1 MNFLSYL
8 YHLKILSRK
17 QLKTI
22 IILLA
27 AIILIPGCSSKFEL
41 NENVT
46 GTKVTL
52 VDQDSTM
59 AAYPDVIKDKV
70 ALIGF
75 IYTHCPDICPMT
87 THNMMLAEEQLS
99 KDDLRDVRFILIS
112 FDPERDTPSVLSK
125 YAEVRNMDMND
136 WELLTGSRDNIDSL
150 MKLYNVKAFPDD
162 TTYNDNGEAS
172 YFMIHTDRISLV
184 DQDGNLRKNYR
195 GSSADPAEMAND
207 IKSLL

>member
-1 MNFLSYL
+1 M
-8 YHLKILSRK
+8 
-17 QLKTI
+17 KTI

-27 AIILIPGCSSKFEL
+27 VLIIIPGCSSNFEL
-41 NENVT
+41 KENVT

-52 VDQDSTM
+52 IDQDSSKVV
-59 AAYPDVIKDKV
+59 YPEVIKNNV

-99 KDDLRDVRFILIS
+99 KDELTGIKFILIS
-112 FDPERDTPSVLSK
+112 FDPERDTPSVLTK
-125 YAEVRNMDMND
+125 YASVRNMDMKD
-136 WELLTGSRDNIDSL
+136 WELLTGSRENIDSL
-150 MKLYNVKAFPDD
+150 MKVYNVKAFPDD
-162 TTYNDNGEAS
+162 TTYSDNGKPE

-195 GSSADPAEMAND
+195 GSSADPAEMVND

>member
-1 MNFLSYL
+1 M
-8 YHLKILSRK
+8 
-17 QLKTI
+17 KTI

-27 AIILIPGCSSKFEL
+27 AIIIIPGCTSNFDL

-52 VDQDSTM
+52 FNQDS
-59 AAYPDVIKDKV
+59 AKVVYPEVIHNKV

-87 THNMMLAEEQLS
+87 THNMMLAEERLS
-99 KDDLRDVRFILIS
+99 PDELKNIKFILIS
-112 FDPERDTPSVLSK
+112 FDPERDTPAVLTK
-125 YAEVRNMDMND
+125 YASVRNMDMND

-150 MKLYNVKAFPDD
+150 MKAYKVKAFPDD
-162 TTYNDNGEAS
+162 TTYSDNGEPQ

-184 DQDGNLRKNYR
+184 DRDGNLRKNYR
-195 GSSADPAEMAND
+195 GSSADPAEMTND

>member
-1 MNFLSYL
+1 M
-8 YHLKILSRK
+8 
-17 QLKTI
+17 KTI
-22 IILLA
+22 IILIA
-27 AIILIPGCSSKFEL
+27 ALLILPGCGSKFEL

-52 VDQDSTM
+52 VDQDSTQVV
-59 AAYPDVIKDKV
+59 YPEVIKDKV

-99 KDDLRDVRFILIS
+99 KDDLKDVRFILIS
-112 FDPERDTPSVLSK
+112 FDPERDTPSVLTK

-136 WELLTGSRDNIDSL
+136 WELLTGSRDNIDPV
-150 MKLYNVKAFPDD
+150 MKLFNVKAFPDD
-162 TTYNDNGEAS
+162 TTYNDKGEPS

-195 GSSADPAEMAND
+195 GSAADPAEMAND

>member
-1 MNFLSYL
+1 M
-8 YHLKILSRK
+8 
-17 QLKTI
+17 KTI

-27 AIILIPGCSSKFEL
+27 AIIIIPGCSSKFDL

-52 VDQDSTM
+52 IDQDSSKV
-59 AAYPDVIKDKV
+59 AYPEVIQDKV

-99 KDDLRDVRFILIS
+99 KEDLKDVRFILIS
-112 FDPERDTPSVLSK
+112 FDPERDTPSVLEK
-125 YAEVRNMDMND
+125 YAEVRNMNMND
-136 WELLTGSRDNIDSL
+136 WELLTGSRNSIDPL
-150 MKLYNVKAFPDD
+150 MKVFNVKAFPDD
-162 TTYNDNGEAS
+162 TTYNDSGEAS

-195 GSSADPAEMAND
+195 GSSANPEEMAND